1 MKLSI
6 IIPVYRTEDTLDR
19 CIESVLNQGID
30 DYEILL
36 IDDGSPDSCPE
47 KCDRWE
53 QREAHIRVIHKA
65 NGGLSDAR
73 NAGIDVAQGELITF
87 VDSDDYLQEDT
98 YRKLLPLA
106 SENDIVEYPI
116 YCFYGS
122 ERQTLL
128 SLTDR
133 VYSSPGRY
141 WLKAQAYRHTYA
153 CNKIFK
159 RHLFNDIRFPRGKV
173 FEDAYTLPR
182 LLQKAGSIA
191 TSSQGIYY
199 YSQNDQGI
207 TANAQGPQLEMLLNA
222 HLETLRTWTDDSY
235 YLHVLNIQIDVCE
248 LTGKNPVM
256 LPRAVNPFASGLSIS
271 LRLKA
276 IALNFLDIRR
286 LCILFK
292 TIHRWKKPRS

>member
-6 IIPVYRTEDTLDR
+6 IIPVYRTEHTLDR
-19 CIESVLNQGID
+19 CIESMLSQGID

-36 IDDGSPDSCPE
+36 VDDGSPDRCPE
-47 KCDRWE
+47 ICDNWA
-53 QREAHIRVIHKA
+53 QRERNIRVIHKT

-73 NAGIDVAQGELITF
+73 NAGIEAAKGELITF
-87 VDSDDYLQEDT
+87 VDSDDYLQENT
-98 YRKLLPLA
+98 YSKIIPQA
-106 SENDIVEYPI
+106 HDDDIVEFPI

-128 SLTDR
+128 KLTDN
-133 VYSSPGRY
+133 VYDSPGRY
-141 WLKAQAYRHTYA
+141 WLKAQAYRHPYA

-159 RHLFNDIRFPRGKV
+159 RQLFDGIRFPKGKV

-182 LLQKAGSIA
+182 LLQKVSSIA
-191 TSSQGIYY
+191 TTSQGIYY
-199 YSQNDQGI
+199 YCQNDQGI

-222 HLETLRTWTDDSY
+222 HLETLRTWADDSY
-235 YLHVLNIQIDVCE
+235 YLHVLNIQIDVYE
-248 LTGKNPVM
+248 QTGKNPVL
-256 LPRAVNPFASGLSIS
+256 LPHAVNPFASGLSIS

-292 TIHRWKKPRS
+292 TIHRWKKPHS